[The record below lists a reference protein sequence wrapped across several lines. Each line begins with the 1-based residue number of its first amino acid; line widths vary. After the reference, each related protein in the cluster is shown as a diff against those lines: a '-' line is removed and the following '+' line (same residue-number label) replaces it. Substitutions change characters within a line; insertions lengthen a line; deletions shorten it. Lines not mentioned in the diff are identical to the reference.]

1 MDHNGHNNDHANQST
16 TNPSGPGGYMKLAG
30 IEDGEYDAL
39 ADLFL
44 GESELAPEPFSQ
56 TGTDA
61 VEPLAHAPSRLR
73 MPSETDAS
81 TTTTATNTAPKA
93 AALVPETPVVVSPRI
108 EHTQPQ
114 TNRQLCVEA
123 VLLGHLPVRASLWVR
138 QYACSTARRRDEI
151 VALIRAAAGSTSVD
165 LIACG
170 QSLQATECA
179 SMQEALAKVSAIADR
194 VILRVDETTEPELLD
209 REEIDEITIL
219 TGADEAAVVSSY
231 RLIKTLTGV
240 WDTDDEAFHSPH
252 VRLAVMGA
260 TGQQVADASTKL
272 SRAVDAFLDRP
283 IEIVDAAGRID
294 ATGTT
299 NIFRDTVAH
308 EATSMLNEL
317 IEIGRGTPSAHSEQR
332 SSTRRPSTSRPS
344 SPEPS
349 REATA
354 ETPAEVSFIAQHS
367 ALSSTSLGSLIQGLS
382 LLETRCPFALDVEM
396 CVDTRGA
403 LHLVAGDDHRNPM
416 TRLET
421 VRAWVRDHL
430 LLILRAEPDL
440 AYPDANN
447 RSSEIELHL
456 ISNNPQSVRGLIDSP
471 VRLYALAEVSV
482 GGQTARVATPIN

>member
-1 MDHNGHNNDHANQST
+1 MDHNGHDNDHANQHAT
-16 TNPSGPGGYMKLAG
+16 DPSGPGGYMKLAG

-73 MPSETDAS
+73 MPSDS
-81 TTTTATNTAPKA
+81 GSITATAAPKKVSIA
-93 AALVPETPVVVSPRI
+93 PESPVVVAPRI

-114 TNRQLCVEA
+114 TSKQLCVEA

-138 QYACSTARRRDEI
+138 QYACSTARRRNEV

-165 LIACG
+165 LIAG
-170 QSLQATECA
+170 GSTIESPEC
-179 SMQEALAKVSAIADR
+179 STLQEALAKVSAIADR

-240 WDTDDEAFHSPH
+240 WDTDDESFHSPH

-260 TGQQVADASTKL
+260 TGQQVADASAKL

-308 EATSMLNEL
+308 EATSILNDL
-317 IEIGRGTPSAHSEQR
+317 IEIGRGTAPAPQRLEPQTPSSHR
-332 SSTRRPSTSRPS
+332 DPSTALKSNPVS
-344 SPEPS
+344 
-349 REATA
+349 AA
-354 ETPAEVSFIAQHS
+354 QTPAEVSFVAS
-367 ALSSTSLGSLIQGLS
+367 NATLNSRGYGSLIQGLA

-396 CVDTRGA
+396 CVDSTGS

-430 LLILRAEPDL
+430 PLILRAEPDL
-440 AYPDANN
+440 AYPDSNK
-447 RSSEIELHL
+447 RDSEIELHL
-456 ISNNPQSVRGLIDSP
+456 ISVNPQSVRGLIDSP

>member
-1 MDHNGHNNDHANQST
+1 MDHNGHDNDQANKHAT
-16 TNPSGPGGYMKLAG
+16 DPSGPGGYMKLAG
-30 IEDGEYDAL
+30 IEEGEYDAL

-61 VEPLAHAPSRLR
+61 VEPLKQAPSRLR
-73 MPSETDAS
+73 MPSES
-81 TTTTATNTAPKA
+81 GPSTATAAPKKVSLA
-93 AALVPETPVVVSPRI
+93 PESPVVVAPRI
-108 EHTQPQ
+108 EHTEPK
-114 TNRQLCVEA
+114 TNRELCVEA

-138 QYACSTARRRDEI
+138 QYACSTARRRNEI

-165 LIACG
+165 LIAG
-170 QSLQATECA
+170 GSTIESPECA
-179 SMQEALAKVSAIADR
+179 TLQEALAKVSAVADR

-240 WDTDDEAFHSPH
+240 WNTDDEAFHSPH

-260 TGQQVADASTKL
+260 TGQQVADASAKL

-308 EATSMLNEL
+308 EATSMLNDL
-317 IEIGRGTPSAHSEQR
+317 IEIGRDASVPLLKPKTAVA
-332 SSTRRPSTSRPS
+332 RPSTK
-344 SPEPS
+344 E
-349 REATA
+349 TA
-354 ETPAEVSFIAQHS
+354 EHVVTDTPAEVSFVAPNATLNSS
-367 ALSSTSLGSLIQGLS
+367 ALGSLIQGLT

-396 CVDTRGA
+396 CVDPNGA
-403 LHLVAGDDHRNPM
+403 LHLVAGDDHRSPM

-430 LLILRAEPDL
+430 PLILRAEPDL

-456 ISNNPQSVRGLIDSP
+456 ISTNPQSVRGLIDSP